1 LVEQSI
7 FEEIPLLI
15 YLLPALL
22 AVIILVF
29 AVFGLLMHQTELNRP
44 QRLYNL
50 LSLGENLDKY
60 SLLRLFGCLVLHF
73 NPLFNYVFKE
83 NPYLSRPLRLLV
95 LTVYFLTISS
105 LCLLYYVWL
114 PDGVRLADI
123 FAIGF
128 TLMVL
133 ILVARPATQDTVFSL
148 FYPPSIS
155 IWKDQKST
163 RYRVGS
169 ANSRQRRPRSSTAS
183 RKRGQRRQ
191 QDRL

>member
-1 LVEQSI
+1 MVEQSI

-60 SLLRLFGCLVLHF
+60 KLLRLFGCLVLQF
-73 NPLFNYVFKE
+73 NPLFNYVFKAS
-83 NPYLSRPLRLLV
+83 PYLSRPIRLLI

-105 LCLLYYVWL
+105 MCLLYYVWL

-123 FAIGF
+123 FLFGF
-128 TLMVL
+128 LLMAL
-133 ILVARPATQDTVFSL
+133 ILVSRPVTQDAVFSL
-148 FYPPSIS
+148 FYPPNLS
-155 IWKDQKST
+155 IWKNQKST
-163 RYRVGS
+163 RHRIGS
-169 ANSRQRRPRSSTAS
+169 ANSRQRRPRSSSTT
-183 RKRGQRRQ
+183 RKRGLRRQ
-191 QDRL
+191 RDGL

>member
-15 YLLPALL
+15 YLLPSLL
-22 AVIILVF
+22 AVIILVL
-29 AVFGLLMHQTELNRP
+29 AVFGLLMHQTELARP

-60 SLLRLFGCLVLHF
+60 TLLRLFGCLLLLF

-83 NPYLSRPLRLLV
+83 NPYLSRALRLLV
-95 LTVYFLTISS
+95 VTVYFLTISS

-133 ILVARPATQDTVFSL
+133 ILVARPATQDTIFSL
-148 FYPPSIS
+148 FYPPSIAN
-155 IWKDQKST
+155 WKDQKST
-163 RYRVGS
+163 RYRIGS
-169 ANSRQRRPRSSTAS
+169 AN
-183 RKRGQRRQ
+183 
-191 QDRL
+191 